1 MTGET
6 GNAIPGGVNFRSAR
20 NVMDQAAVQTA
31 VPVLERHDVW
41 RDLLPLLFG
50 LSPFTKQFGEELV
63 EQAIRGNRSGNSR
76 S

>member
-1 MTGET
+1 
-6 GNAIPGGVNFRSAR
+6 
-20 NVMDQAAVQTA
+20 MDQAAVQTA
-31 VPVLERHDVW
+31 VPVLERHDSW
-41 RDLLPLLFG
+41 RDLLRFLFG